1 MSKQETITITNNDGK
16 DIEYELVTTIENE
29 NTNIRYIVYKD
40 LIDDDTSDDIDL
52 YISRI
57 VTEDGKE
64 IIEEIEDETEWNHV
78 AKVLDDMLKG
88 IE

>member
-1 MSKQETITITNNDGK
+1 MSKQETITITNSDGE
-16 DIEYELVTTIENE
+16 DVEYELVTTIENE

-40 LIDDDTSDDIDL
+40 LIDNEASDDIDL
-52 YISRI
+52 YISRV
-57 VTEDGKE
+57 VTENGKE
-64 IIEEIEDETEWNHV
+64 IIEEIDDESEWNSV

>member
-1 MSKQETITITNNDGK
+1 MSKQGTITITNSDGS
-16 DIEYELVTTIENE
+16 DVEYELVTTIENE

-40 LIDDDTSDDIDL
+40 LIDDATSDDIDL
-52 YISRI
+52 YISR
-57 VTEDGKE
+57 VVVEDGKE
-64 IIEEIEDETEWNHV
+64 IIEEISDEDEWNSV

>member
-1 MSKQETITITNNDGK
+1 MSKQETITITNSDGK
-16 DIEYELVTTIENE
+16 DVEYELVTTIENE

-52 YISRI
+52 YISRVSI
-57 VTEDGKE
+57 EDGKE
-64 IIEEIEDETEWNHV
+64 IIEEIEDETEWNNV

>member
-1 MSKQETITITNNDGK
+1 MTKQETITITNSDGE

-29 NTNIRYIVYKD
+29 ATNVHYIVYKD
-40 LIDDDTSDDIDL
+40 LLDDDSSEDIDL
-52 YISRI
+52 YISRVVI
-57 VTEDGKE
+57 ENDKE
-64 IIEEIEDETEWNHV
+64 IIEEITDEEEWNNV